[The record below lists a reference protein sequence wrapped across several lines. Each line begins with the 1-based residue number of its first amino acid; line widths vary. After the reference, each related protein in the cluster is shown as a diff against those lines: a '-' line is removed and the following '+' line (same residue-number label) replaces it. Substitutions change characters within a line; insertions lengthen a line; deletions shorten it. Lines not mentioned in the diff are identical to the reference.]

1 MLPRPAGQRGT
12 KSNFLSLIPGGMEA
26 PVAFVGL
33 ASRLV
38 RTGGGGRRKGGGEG
52 FLYPVPIQKPASVV
66 LKIPSGTDRTQGKTN
81 STTTGIL
88 LPKSK

>member
-12 KSNFLSLIPGGMEA
+12 KSNFLSLIPGGMET

-38 RTGGGGRRKGGGEG
+38 RAGRGGEG

-66 LKIPSGTDRTQGKTN
+66 LKIPPGTDRTQGKTN